1 LQRLADETG
10 LAIAVSHFPPGTS
23 KWNKIEHRLTMLFP
37 YFVQACARQLG
48 GYVRAGT
55 PIAEHRRNS
64 HNHMK
69 DAGAEW
75 ACIVV
80 LEDLLPWLR
89 ETTLPG
95 NSYIETFRSLS
106 HAMEDAVEKM
116 RGSLWTDATRGYFHQ
131 MAYHMRLWLKACEEI
146 GGRSAAVQ
154 SPPVKQAATI

>member
-1 LQRLADETG
+1 MFFFNNIAEFCKRLSG
-10 LAIAVSHFPPGTS
+10 
-23 KWNKIEHRLTMLFP
+23 

-55 PIAEHRRNS
+55 PIAEHRRNR
-64 HNHMK
+64 HDHMK

-75 ACIVV
+75 PCIVL

-89 ETTLPG
+89 ETRLQG

-106 HAMEDAVEKM
+106 HGLEDAVEKM
-116 RGSLWTDATRGYFHQ
+116 RGPLWTDATRGYFHQ

-146 GGRSAAVQ
+146 GGRSAALQ
-154 SPPVKQAATI
+154 SPPVQQSAVVQPTARPAA